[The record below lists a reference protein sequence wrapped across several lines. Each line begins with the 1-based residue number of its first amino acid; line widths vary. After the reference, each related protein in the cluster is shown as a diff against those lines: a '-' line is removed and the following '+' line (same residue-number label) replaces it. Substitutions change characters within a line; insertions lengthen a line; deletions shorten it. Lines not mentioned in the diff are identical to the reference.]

1 MTRRHAPRFALAL
14 LERFISDGS
23 PLAGDLIEEFERRQ
37 SISWFWWQVL
47 AAIAIAWFERPTEI
61 RPLQLVDLQPA
72 DAVERSHRRSFHS
85 RSVNLS
91 ASPLSGVGGL
101 GLLVLALHV
110 TVVAPGTWWVL
121 LGSALAGVLIGIA
134 LITMHA
140 KSPQGATTIESLSI
154 RTR

>member
-1 MTRRHAPRFALAL
+1 MTRRHAPRLALAL
-14 LERFISDGS
+14 LERCIPDGS

-37 SISWFWWQVL
+37 SIVWFWWQVL
-47 AAIAIAWFERPTEI
+47 AAIAIASFNQPAEI

-72 DAVERSHRRSFHS
+72 DAVERSRRMMSFDC
-85 RSVNLS
+85 RAVNLS

-110 TVVAPGTWWVL
+110 TVVAPGAWWML
-121 LGSALAGVLIGIA
+121 LGSALAGVLIGIG
-134 LITMHA
+134 LIARHA
-140 KSPQGATTIESLSI
+140 KSPEGATIESLSI